1 MPKLSIIVCGKR
13 HHARFPATSQDHV
26 VKNGNT
32 SPGTVVDKGVTD
44 VYNFD
49 FYLQVRSIVLLSPS
63 VFAHTHYQAHNG
75 LQGTVRPTHYIVIY
89 DENNLT
95 ADQVQTGV
103 HNTSYMYARATK
115 AVSLVPPAYYADL
128 ACERARSYLSALL
141 DAGDTQSAPSQGQPS
156 TEAERR
162 LAVYQKAVQMWGNGI
177 NDQLKNSMFYI

>member
-1 MPKLSIIVCGKR
+1 MSSRTAIHLLERWSTRVLP
-13 HHARFPATSQDHV
+13 TST
-26 VKNGNT
+26 T
-32 SPGTVVDKGVTD
+32 STSTCRYVPLP
-44 VYNFD
+44 FS
-49 FYLQVRSIVLLSPS
+49 LS
-63 VFAHTHYQAHNG
+63 VFTHTHYQAHNG

-156 TEAERR
+156 TEAERS